1 VVVNVMRGSR
11 IGILELKDDPFIIDV
26 VSKLADLPVEFLSL
40 AEQPAPI
47 TGDYGVIVDRLSFR
61 FPFLKEVV
69 KSMSLCG
76 TYVINNPFAASAS
89 DKLVDALVFQLLGI
103 PSPKSIVLPG
113 PELKEEIGSLVA
125 EPSWSRIADE
135 VGLPCVFKPV
145 DGYGWD
151 DVYMPNTLE
160 ELKELYASHASGKV
174 WLVQRKINYKHYYR
188 VFCINQKD
196 VLFVRWI
203 PKPLGMGEYL
213 YTDLEELTDIKSKLA
228 EHTVHMNSCLD
239 MDINVVEWCIDE
251 QGQPWV
257 IDAFNEVPDMPKS
270 RMPPDYYW
278 WIVDRFV
285 ACIRDK
291 MTSDKQNKHSFT
303 LPSPS

>member
-1 VVVNVMRGSR
+1 
-11 IGILELKDDPFIIDV
+11 
-26 VSKLADLPVEFLSL
+26 
-40 AEQPAPI
+40 
-47 TGDYGVIVDRLSFR
+47 VDRLSFR

-69 KSMSLCG
+69 KNMSLGG

-89 DKLVDALVFQLLGI
+89 NKLVDELVFQLLGI

-113 PELKEEIGSLVA
+113 PELKEELGSLVA

-135 VGLPCVFKPV
+135 VGLPCVFKPM

-151 DVYMPNTLE
+151 DVYMLNTLD
-160 ELKELYASHASGKV
+160 ELKECYALHAAGKV

-188 VFCINQKD
+188 VFCIDQKD
-196 VLFVRWI
+196 VLFIRWI

-213 YTDLEELTDIKSKLA
+213 NTDLQEIADIKDKLA
-228 EHTVHMNSCLD
+228 EQT
-239 MDINVVEWCIDE
+239 
-251 QGQPWV
+251 WV

-278 WIVDRFV
+278 WIVERFV
-285 ACIRDK
+285 ACIKDK
-291 MTSDKQNKHSFT
+291 LTSEKLNKHSFN
-303 LPSPS
+303 LPSIP

>member
-1 VVVNVMRGSR
+1 MRGSQ

-26 VSKLADLPVEFLSL
+26 VSKLADLPVEFLSFS
-40 AEQPAPI
+40 EQPAPI
-47 TGDYGVIVDRLSFR
+47 AGNYGVIVDRLSFR
-61 FPFLKEVV
+61 FPFLKELV
-69 KSMSLCG
+69 KSMSLMG

-89 DKLVDALVFQLLGI
+89 NKLVDELVFQLLGI

-113 PELKEEIGSLVA
+113 PEIKEELGTLVA
-125 EPSWSRIADE
+125 EPSWDRIAEDI
-135 VGLPCVFKPV
+135 GLPCVFKPV

-160 ELKELYASHASGKV
+160 ELKGLYAAHAAGKV

-188 VFCINQKD
+188 VFCIDQKD

-213 YTDLEELTDIKSKLA
+213 YTDLGELINIKDKLA
-228 EHTVHMNSCLD
+228 EQTMRMNSCLD

-270 RMPPDYYW
+270 RMPLDYYW

-285 ACIRDK
+285 ACIKDK
-291 MTSDKQNKHSFT
+291 LTSGKRNKHSFT
-303 LPSPS
+303 LPTTS

>member
-1 VVVNVMRGSR
+1 MKGSK

-26 VSKLADLPVEFLSL
+26 VSKLGDLPVEFLSF
-40 AEQPAPI
+40 AEQPVPI
-47 TGDYGVIVDRLSFR
+47 TGEYGVIVDRLSFR

-69 KSMSLCG
+69 KNMSLRG
-76 TYVINNPFAASAS
+76 AYVINNPFAASAS
-89 DKLVDALVFQLLGI
+89 NKLVDELVFQLLEI

-113 PELKEEIGSLVA
+113 PELKEELGGMIV

-135 VGLPCVFKPV
+135 VGLPCFFKPV

-151 DVYMPNTLE
+151 DVYMLNTVE
-160 ELKELYASHASGKV
+160 ELKECYAVHGAGKV

-188 VFCINQKD
+188 VFCIDQKD
-196 VLFVRWI
+196 VLFIRWI

-213 YTDLEELTDIKSKLA
+213 YTDLHEIDDIKGKLI
-228 EHTVHMNSCLD
+228 EQTIRMNSCLD
-239 MDINVVEWCIDE
+239 MDINVVEWCVDE

-285 ACIRDK
+285 ACIKDK
-291 MTSDKQNKHSFT
+291 LTSDKRNKHSFT
-303 LPSPS
+303 LPTVS